1 MVEVR
6 VVATRDS
13 FDGWNNLSQINHLI
27 NKRMNNHNS
36 SHGHTLWLHPQNPKE
51 FFMQLLHV
59 DSAITGANS
68 VSRQLT
74 AQIVAAYKASNPAT
88 EVTYLDLVANT
99 PAHFTMDAMTP
110 RTGQTEGLSEAQKRE
125 NAVSEQ
131 LVSQFLAADV
141 VVIGAPL
148 YNFSIPTQLKAW
160 IDRLAQPGRTFQYT
174 ANGPEGLAKG
184 KTVIVASTRGGVYS
198 TSEGGQAMEHQE
210 SYLKVVFG
218 FFGITDVRFVRAEG
232 VAMGPDAKA
241 AALASAEVEI
251 TNHTGAAANQAS
263 VAQAA

>member
-1 MVEVR
+1 
-6 VVATRDS
+6 
-13 FDGWNNLSQINHLI
+13 
-27 NKRMNNHNS
+27 
-36 SHGHTLWLHPQNPKE
+36 
-51 FFMQLLHV
+51 MQLLHI
-59 DSAITGANS
+59 DSAITGDQS

-74 AQIVAAYKASNPAT
+74 AQIVEAWKASHPAT
-88 EVTYLDLVANT
+88 QVSYLDLVADA
-99 PAHFTMDAMTP
+99 PAHFTMDAMAP
-110 RTGQTEGLSEAQKRE
+110 RTGQTDGLSEAQQRE
-125 NAVSEQ
+125 NAVSER

-141 VVIGAPL
+141 VVIGAPF
-148 YNFSIPTQLKAW
+148 YNFTIPTQLKAW
-160 IDRLAQPGRTFQYT
+160 IDRLAQPGRTFHYT

-241 AALASAEVEI
+241 AALASAHVDI
-251 TNHTGAAANQAS
+251 TTHTSVAANQAS
-263 VAQAA
+263 VSQAA